1 MLDEKKKG
9 NDSDDDGDHLPE
21 VGIQA
26 PYDAEEPAAE
36 CLWS

>member
-21 VGIQA
+21 VGISA
-26 PYDAEEPAAE
+26 
-36 CLWS
+36 L